1 MNLYF
6 WLFSFCALFMTPV
19 GVQGHIR
26 IDRGI
31 HYRIRIRAAGLPVLR
46 KKKKEEPDVPL
57 HSGDVMKSMRG
68 WDHGLFV
75 SLLREGHFSRLL
87 NLFEWQ
93 DAELR
98 VRISFADAA
107 RTAIV
112 YGVVRTVLQAAAC
125 IRPLALRGRV
135 EMDFQGAG
143 TQISFRWIAT
153 ARLGSLMA
161 ATLRLWV
168 ASAAYRANRSSEE
181 ENYAAASH

>member
-6 WLFSFCALFMTPV
+6 WLFSFCALLMTPV

-26 IDRGI
+26 IDHGI

-87 NLFEWQ
+87 RSFKWQ
-93 DAELR
+93 DTELR
-98 VRISFADAA
+98 ARISFADAA
-107 RTAIV
+107 QTAIV
-112 YGVVRTVLQAAAC
+112 YGAVRTVLQAAAC
-125 IRPLALRGRV
+125 IRPFSLRGRV

-143 TQISFRWIAT
+143 TQISLRCIAT

-161 ATLRLWV
+161 AALRLWA
-168 ASAAYRANRSSEE
+168 ASAAYRAKRSAEE

>member
-26 IDRGI
+26 IDHGI

-75 SLLREGHFSRLL
+75 SLLREGHFSWLL

-107 RTAIV
+107 QTAIV
-112 YGVVRTVLQAAAC
+112 YGMVRTVLQAAAS
-125 IRPLALRGRV
+125 IRPLSLNGRV

-143 TQISFRWIAT
+143 TQISFRWIT
-153 ARLGSLMA
+153 SARLGSLMA
-161 ATLRLWV
+161 AALRLWA
-168 ASAAYRANRSSEE
+168 ASAVYRAKRSAEG

>member
-6 WLFSFCALFMTPV
+6 WLFSFCALFLTPV

-26 IDRGI
+26 IDHGI

>member
-6 WLFSFCALFMTPV
+6 WLFSFCALLMTPV

-26 IDRGI
+26 IDHGI

-87 NLFEWQ
+87 RSFKWQ
-93 DAELR
+93 DTELR
-98 VRISFADAA
+98 ARISFADAA
-107 RTAIV
+107 QTAIV
-112 YGVVRTVLQAAAC
+112 YGAVRTVLQAAAC
-125 IRPLALRGRV
+125 IRPFSLRGRV

-143 TQISFRWIAT
+143 TQISLRCIAT

-161 ATLRLWV
+161 AVLRLWA
-168 ASAAYRANRSSEE
+168 ASAAYRAKRSAEE